1 MSQPAAPTAEDF
13 GDVAWGTVPVSET
26 LTRERALSGS
36 LGGFSATSD
45 LARCLLP
52 LLSALNAGATPREV
66 AESLPHFADDLD
78 LTDFLNVMAN
88 LGYESRS
95 LRLSLHELDPR
106 LTPVLFLPEDGNAM
120 VVTER
125 TGDTVKAFD
134 PAVRDFVTLPALRMK
149 GHVHVF
155 TKSTQREGERS
166 SGGYFASI
174 LRRFRPLIFR
184 ALGATLAGNVIILV
198 TPLFIMNVYD
208 KVIPTG
214 ALDTLAMMLVGVAV
228 ALAGDYALK
237 ILRGRMV
244 AHLGG
249 RLDYILGRAVF
260 QRVLSLPAAF
270 TEMAN
275 ISSQVARL
283 KDFETVREFFT
294 GPIVTVLF
302 ELPFAFVF
310 LILLAILGGP
320 LVVVPLGSMVLF
332 ILVAFLVRP
341 HMRRLVSEAA
351 RAGSRRHEFL
361 VEVFTKFRDIKDT
374 GTEEVWTQRFQDLS
388 AEAALKGHA
397 AARLGAVMGVVSQS
411 LIVLTGLTTL
421 GWGVLGTL
429 DGSISVGGLIAAM
442 IIVWWVLKPLGVV
455 FSALTQVE
463 RVRDSVA
470 QIDRLMQVPTE
481 RQEGAASVPPK
492 RFKGK
497 VGLSQV
503 SIRYLADQDPALA
516 GVNLEVQPGEIVA
529 LVGPNGSGKTTI
541 LKLLLGM
548 YRPQAGTV
556 RIDDVD
562 IRQID
567 PLALRHGIAYVP
579 QQCELFFGTIAQ
591 NLRLAHPTATD
602 QELAWACG
610 EAGLLDEIRELPRG
624 FETRIG
630 DGRTGSLPSHFLQRI
645 SLARAYLKRAP
656 ITLFDEPAS
665 GLDFVGDQQFMKVL
679 ERMRGHS
686 TVLLVTH
693 RPSHLRLADKV
704 VVMVQGQVRMAGKP
718 DEVLSRLPPGMF

>member
-1 MSQPAAPTAEDF
+1 MTRAATTANDF
-13 GDVAWGTVPVSET
+13 GGIDWGSGAVGENLSP
-26 LTRERALSGS
+26 ERVLSGS
-36 LGGFSATSD
+36 LGGFSASSD
-45 LARCLLP
+45 LALCLLP
-52 LLSALNAGATPREV
+52 LLSALNAEASAREV

-78 LTDFLNVMAN
+78 LTDMLNVMAN

-106 LTPVLFLPEDGNAM
+106 LAPVLFLPDSGHAL
-120 VVTER
+120 VVVER
-125 TGDTVKAFD
+125 TGNMLRVFD
-134 PAVRDFVTLPALRMK
+134 PAVRGYADMPARRLK
-149 GHVHVF
+149 GRVHVF
-155 TKSTQREGERS
+155 SRATQLHGEKRDA
-166 SGGYFASI
+166 GYFGSV
-174 LRRFRPLIFR
+174 LRRFRPLILR
-184 ALGATLAGNVIILV
+184 ALGATLAGNIIILV

-214 ALDTLAMMLVGVAV
+214 SLETLAMMLLGVVV

-237 ILRGRMV
+237 SLRARMV

-260 QRVLSLPAAF
+260 ERVLTLPAAF

-294 GPIVTVLF
+294 GPIASVLF
-302 ELPFAFVF
+302 ELPFAFIF
-310 LILLAILGGP
+310 LLLLAFLGGP
-320 LVVVPLGSMVLF
+320 VVFVPLGGMLLF
-332 ILVAFLVRP
+332 LLLALVMRP
-341 HMRRLVSEAA
+341 HMRRLVAEAA

-361 VEVFTKFRDIKDT
+361 VEAFTKFRDVKDT
-374 GTEEVWTQRFQDLS
+374 GTEDVWATRFQDLS

-411 LIVLTGLTTL
+411 LIMLTGLATL
-421 GWGVLGTL
+421 GWGVLRTL
-429 DGSISVGGLIAAM
+429 DGTMTVGGLIAAM
-442 IIVWWVLKPLGVV
+442 IIVWWVLRPLGVV

-470 QIDRLMQVPTE
+470 QINRLMQVPTE
-481 RQEGAASVPPK
+481 RQEGAATVPPK
-492 RFKGK
+492 RFRGK
-497 VGLSQV
+497 VSLSQV

-516 GVNLEVQPGEIVA
+516 GVNLEIQPGEIVA

-567 PLALRHGIAYVP
+567 PLALRHAIAYVP
-579 QQCELFFGTIAQ
+579 QHCEVFFGTIAQ
-591 NLRLAHPTATD
+591 NLRLAQPTATNE
-602 QELAWACG
+602 ELAWACS

-704 VVMVQGQVRMAGKP
+704 VVMVQGQVRMAGP
-718 DEVLSRLPPGMF
+718 AEDVLSRLPPGMF